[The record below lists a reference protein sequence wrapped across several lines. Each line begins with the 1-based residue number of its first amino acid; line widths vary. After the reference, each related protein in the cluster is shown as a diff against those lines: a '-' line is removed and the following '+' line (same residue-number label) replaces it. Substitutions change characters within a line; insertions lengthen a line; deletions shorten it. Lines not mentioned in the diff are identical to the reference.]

1 MSAMAAW
8 HKSFS
13 STGPKRQCPEGR
25 SCADPCIPANQG
37 PCQDLLPKRTVP
49 WKLTGHPPL
58 SLFWFPPPRRLPG
71 PAVES
76 FWMVRSRGRGGGG
89 PGCCFQARKCFPC
102 TVGQPSRQLP
112 PLGCLPASSG
122 SCSQEGLL
130 SRSLPHSY
138 HQGSSLNFG
147 ISWISPQ
154 HLIFSPLLV
163 FPFVFLSLL
172 YSSFLNF

>member
-1 MSAMAAW
+1 MGSMSAMAAW

-89 PGCCFQARKCFPC
+89 QAVASRPGSVSHAPWASPAGSFLLWAAFLRPQGAAPRK
-102 TVGQPSRQLP
+102 
-112 PLGCLPASSG
+112 
-122 SCSQEGLL
+122 
-130 SRSLPHSY
+130 
-138 HQGSSLNFG
+138 GSSPGLCHTPTTKG
-147 ISWISPQ
+147 PA
-154 HLIFSPLLV
+154 
-163 FPFVFLSLL
+163 
-172 YSSFLNF
+172 